1 MIKFRDRNASY
12 ATSSIGQATGSMYHT
27 GGAKKLTRV
36 PFRPWEIAP
45 LWIENVAREEATRKK
60 WENMYGWLADYDAK
74 VIIFTTKTGDR
85 FNRDKISVYCREILS
100 QNNSHLK
107 TVPVLLT
114 EFVVYSQIFS

>member
-74 VIIFTTKTGDR
+74 VIIFTTEKNETDLIETRYLFIEGKFQAKT
-85 FNRDKISVYCREILS
+85 
-100 QNNSHLK
+100 
-107 TVPVLLT
+107 TVT
-114 EFVVYSQIFS
+114 